1 LIPPTRP
8 ATIRRDARATT
19 GDAALAAKG
28 RCARAGGFI
37 EAAPAADAPQGAQVE
52 HEHVISRSLADA
64 LLAARDPKRDRAQA
78 VAPDDAECKKLR

>member
-1 LIPPTRP
+1 
-8 ATIRRDARATT
+8 
-19 GDAALAAKG
+19 
-28 RCARAGGFI
+28 
-37 EAAPAADAPQGAQVE
+37 VE